1 MTEVWKRGG
10 PPSKYLL
17 SSAIGEVCHSVEQA
31 VHAASEQ
38 VNNIGHGLGRM
49 VGVSTSDM
57 RRLLRPGVG
66 QQDMDGELAINSRPA
81 AAPDSHARRLHINMN
96 GHHNNHHSQ
105 QCTSHRRLFVIR
117 SSSCRRS
124 DTNGMV
130 YLYQ

>member
-1 MTEVWKRGG
+1 MTDVWKRGG
-10 PPSKYLL
+10 SSSDFLL
-17 SSAIGEVCHSVEQA
+17 SSAIGEVCHSVKA
-31 VHAASEQ
+31 VHAASGQ
-38 VNNIGHGLGRM
+38 VNDVGLGLGRM
-49 VGVSTSDM
+49 VGVSTRGM

-117 SSSCRRS
+117 SSSCHRS